1 MTKPEGWGGGRVAGL
16 SDLIKF
22 LCQMLALVIIFR
34 AILSWFSPRP
44 TNRLA
49 IILYQ
54 VTEPILSPLRRIIPR
69 AGMIDFT
76 PLVAIILL
84 QLIVRLLP

>member
-1 MTKPEGWGGGRVAGL
+1 MA
-16 SDLIKF
+16 F
-22 LCQMLALVIIFR
+22 LFDFIRWLCEVLTLVIVAR
-34 AILSWFSPRP
+34 VILSWFLLRP

-54 VTEPILSPLRRIIPR
+54 LTEPFLAPLRRIIPR
-69 AGMIDFT
+69 IGMFDFT

-84 QLIVRLLP
+84 QLIASFLP

>member
-1 MTKPEGWGGGRVAGL
+1 MAFLISFLFYLIGL
-16 SDLIKF
+16 
-22 LCQMLALVIIFR
+22 LCQVLTLAIIAR
-34 AILSWFSPRP
+34 AIMSWFSPSP

-54 VTEPILSPLRRIIPR
+54 LTEPVLSPLRRVIPR
-69 AGMIDFT
+69 VGRIDFT

-84 QLIVRLLP
+84 QLIASFLP